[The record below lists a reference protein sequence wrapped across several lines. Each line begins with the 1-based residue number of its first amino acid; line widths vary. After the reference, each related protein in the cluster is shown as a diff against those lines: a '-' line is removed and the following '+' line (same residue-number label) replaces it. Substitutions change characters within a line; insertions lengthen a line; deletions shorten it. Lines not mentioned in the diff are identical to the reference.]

1 MANIVITGGCGFLG
15 QHLIHELLKGG
26 HRVKVVDI
34 GKNKYPYYDFNNQV
48 EYILDTDITNLESIK
63 DAFTDAE
70 IVFHLA
76 GLVSFWRK
84 DKKDLFDI
92 NVGGTANVLKE
103 CARVDVKRVIHVS
116 SAAAFGY
123 NDDKNNPVN
132 EKFKFDWQKV
142 KKKHYMTSKYL
153 ADWEVKKYISEGF
166 DCLILHPGLFY
177 GPGDTNNALNLIK
190 SLKNNEISFNMP
202 GGTNLIDVRDVAKG
216 LIKAMTKGKKGE
228 QYLLGGDN
236 YRLKKLYKMI
246 AEELN
251 VRAPHIDV
259 PNSMHKP
266 VRFLFWLAETFSIQS
281 MNVPCDLIDSSFRFR
296 YYDSTKA
303 ERELGWKPEIP
314 LRKTIQDSIQWLLK
328 EGLV

>member
-1 MANIVITGGCGFLG
+1 MANIIITGGCGFLG

-26 HRVKVVDI
+26 HRLKVIDI
-34 GKNKYPYYDFNNQV
+34 CRNKYPYYDFKDKV
-48 EYILDTDITNLESIK
+48 EYILDKDIKNFESIK
-63 DAFTDAE
+63 GAFTDAE

-84 DKKDLFDI
+84 NKNDLFNV

-103 CARVDVKRVIHVS
+103 CARANVKRVIQVS

-123 NDDKNNPVN
+123 SDDKNNPVN
-132 EKFKFDWQKV
+132 EKFKFDWQKA

-153 ADWEVKKYISEGF
+153 ADREVKKYISEGC

-177 GPGDTNNALNLIK
+177 GPGDTSNTLNLIK
-190 SLKNNEISFNMP
+190 SLKNNEIAFNMP

-216 LIKAMTKGKKGE
+216 LNKAMTKGKKSE

-236 YRLKKLYKMI
+236 YSLKKLYKMI

-251 VRAPHIDV
+251 VRPPYIDV
-259 PNSMHKP
+259 PMSMHKP
-266 VRFLFWLAETFSIQS
+266 VCFLSWLAETFSIQS
-281 MNVPCDLIDSSFRFR
+281 MNVPFDLIDSSFRFR
-296 YYDSTKA
+296 YYDSAKA
-303 ERELGWKPEIP
+303 ERELGWKNKIP
-314 LRKTIQDSIQWLLK
+314 IRKTIQDSIRWLVK